1 MKLLLSAAFASLTLA
16 PAVAADLFGSA
27 PPLTIPASQ
36 APTAVEVGSNWYL
49 RGEIGVGFDDLPTV
63 SLAGSALPALPSLPA
78 AFSQTGSNGA
88 TFDGGLG
95 VGYRFNDYLRFDATW
110 DYRFGPGKTLSG
122 VVVCP
127 YAPLTAVNNAATG
140 LPVGFLY
147 NPANACYG
155 SMSLKQYNDTLLA
168 NAYVDLGTYYGFTPY
183 VGAGLG
189 MNIDWTR
196 GSLNFY
202 QTSNAQP
209 YAANLTNPNPLVVP
223 SVWVGPTGQAL
234 APQPNIAF
242 APQIW
247 NRSFSSTTYRAA
259 WALMAG
265 VGFQLSPSAT
275 LDVGYRYLNAG
286 ETTMVL
292 NPLLGLKVKQNN
304 VSQQIL
310 VGIRY
315 ALQ

>member
-1 MKLLLSAAFASLTLA
+1 MRLVLSAAFASLALA

-27 PPLTIPASQ
+27 PLSIPASQ
-36 APTAVEVGSNWYL
+36 APTAVEIGSNWYL
-49 RGEIGVGFDDLPTV
+49 RGDVGVGFDDLPTV
-63 SLAGSALPALPSLPA
+63 SLGGGYLPAVASVPA
-78 AFSQTGSNGA
+78 AFSQTGSNSA

-95 VGYRFNDYLRFDATW
+95 VGYRFNNYLRLDATW

-127 YAPLTAVNNAATG
+127 YAPLTPVNNATTG
-140 LPVGFLY
+140 LPAGFLY
-147 NPANACYG
+147 KPSDACYG
-155 SMSLKQYNDTLLA
+155 SMPLKQYNDTFLA
-168 NAYVDLGTYYGFTPY
+168 NAYIDLGTYSGFTPY

-189 MNIDWTR
+189 MNINSMQ

-202 QTSNAQP
+202 QASNAQP
-209 YAANLTNPNPLVVP
+209 YAANLTNPYPLVVP
-223 SVWVGPTGQAL
+223 SVWVGPTGQSL
-234 APQPNIAF
+234 VPQPNIAF
-242 APQIW
+242 SQQIW

-275 LDVGYRYLNAG
+275 LDVNYRYLNSG
-286 ETTMVL
+286 EVTTVL

-304 VSQQIL
+304 VSQQIR

-315 ALQ
+315 MLQ